1 MQGFFRTCLNQNW
14 KLDYMRLMDSNFE
27 DYGIKLWC
35 QKIKKNELKQKTK
48 KNNKSLYKKHSIS
61 HKIIPRNFSIIN
73 LMATNTKK
81 KKKSHS

>member
-27 DYGIKLWC
+27 DYGIKLWY

-81 KKKSHS
+81 KIKSHS

>member
-1 MQGFFRTCLNQNW
+1 
-14 KLDYMRLMDSNFE
+14 MDSNFE

-81 KKKSHS
+81 K